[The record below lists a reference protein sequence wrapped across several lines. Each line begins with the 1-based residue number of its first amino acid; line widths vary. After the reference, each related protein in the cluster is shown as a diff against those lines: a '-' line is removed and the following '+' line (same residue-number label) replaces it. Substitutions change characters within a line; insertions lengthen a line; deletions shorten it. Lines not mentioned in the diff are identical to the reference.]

1 MSKPVEF
8 QTVQKN
14 MAAHLRNPDQFEGP
28 AGIEDRRLGIYR
40 ELIFNNI
47 EGFISGAFPVL
58 RGLYTEENWLAMVR
72 KFIVNHQSHSPY
84 FLHISQE
91 FLGFLQ
97 NEYQAV
103 DTDPQFLLEL
113 AHYEWV
119 ELALD
124 VSEADEP
131 KSVSVHGELGD
142 QELLEQQLNLSPVA
156 WPLSYEYP
164 VHRISPDY
172 QPDGAPESATFLVVY
187 RHQEDIKFLESNAIT
202 VRLLLLISE
211 SKGGDLAQVFESL
224 AKELNYA
231 DVSQLQ
237 SFGIGLIRDLM
248 DKNVVFIA

>member
-1 MSKPVEF
+1 MSKPADF
-8 QTVQKN
+8 HSIQHN
-14 MAAHLRNPDQFEGP
+14 MAAHLRNPEQFEGP
-28 AGIEDRRLGIYR
+28 AGIEDRRLAIYR

-58 RGLYTEENWLAMVR
+58 RDLYSDESWLVLVR
-72 KFIVNHQSHSPY
+72 KFVVSHQSHSPY

-97 NEYQAV
+97 NEYQ
-103 DTDPQFLLEL
+103 TLESDPGFLLEL

-124 VSEADEP
+124 VADADEP
-131 KSVSVHGELGD
+131 KGVSDQAELGD
-142 QELLEQQLNLSPVA
+142 QELLEQNLSLSPVA
-156 WPLSYEYP
+156 WPLSYKYP

-172 QPDGAPESATFLVVY
+172 QPDLAPESATFLVVY
-187 RHQEDIKFLESNAIT
+187 RQQEDIKFLESNAIT

-211 SKGGDLAQVFESL
+211 SKDQALTQVFQSLAQ
-224 AKELNYA
+224 ELNYA

-237 SFGIGLIRDLM
+237 SFGLGLIRDLM
-248 DKNVVFIA
+248 DKNVVFIT